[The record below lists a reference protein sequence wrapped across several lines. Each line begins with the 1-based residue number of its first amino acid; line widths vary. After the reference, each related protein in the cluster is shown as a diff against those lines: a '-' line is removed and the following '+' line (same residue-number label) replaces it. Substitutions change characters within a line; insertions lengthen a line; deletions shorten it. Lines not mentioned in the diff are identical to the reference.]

1 MAKCMELGVGVGLGW
16 GLVQREL
23 CKTIYSDIS
32 SETILLI
39 IYILCC
45 KHRSSLPSD
54 EVLGQ
59 GWICRNYFTLL
70 TETKGRKDGRIRGR
84 KKAEREGGKTR
95 VSCPPCTHR

>member
-1 MAKCMELGVGVGLGW
+1 MISDLQNGQMHGVGGGGGGGAGVGW
-16 GLVQREL
+16 GLVKRAL

-32 SETILLI
+32 SEMILLI

-59 GWICRNYFTLL
+59 GWICRNYFNSAY
-70 TETKGRKDGRIRGR
+70 RN
-84 KKAEREGGKTR
+84 
-95 VSCPPCTHR
+95 